1 MSFGFHAVYWREMLK
16 FFRFKSVLFSS
27 LIQPVMWLAFFGLA
41 MSKSFDELIAMLPTI
56 PGVPTVDYL
65 SYMGAGII
73 AMDVLFSSLF
83 GGTSLLF
90 DKKFSLLKETIASP
104 ISRINIVLGI
114 GLSGVTKAFIQT
126 FIIIAF
132 GKVIGMDFFK
142 GYTVQ
147 ETVISIIGIFLL
159 VGIFTL
165 GFLFLS
171 GSIAITVDEPEGM
184 QSILT
189 LLSMPL
195 FFVSNA
201 LYPVD
206 AFPRFLQVISVFN
219 PLSLLANGIRYF
231 ALGTNFSVMG
241 NHYIYT
247 SADIMLSFAGLILFS
262 LVTLAAVLWRFNKVD
277 IA

>member
-1 MSFGFHAVYWREMLK
+1 MNFEFRAIYWRDMVK
-16 FFRFKSVLFSS
+16 FFRYKSMLFSS

-41 MSKSFDELIAMLPTI
+41 MSDSFDQLTSLIP
-56 PGVPTVDYL
+56 PVEGVRNVSYL

-83 GGTSLLF
+83 GGTSLMF
-90 DKKFSLLKETIASP
+90 DKKFSLLRETLASP
-104 ISRINIVLGI
+104 VPRVHIILGV

-126 FIIIAF
+126 AMIIGF
-132 GKVIGMDFFK
+132 GKLIGMDFFT
-142 GYTVQ
+142 GYTLA
-147 ETVISIIGIFLL
+147 ETLFAMAGIFLL

-171 GSIAITVDEPEGM
+171 GSIAITIENPEGM

-201 LYPVD
+201 LY
-206 AFPRFLQVISVFN
+206 
-219 PLSLLANGIRYF
+219 LSLI
-231 ALGTNFSVMG
+231 
-241 NHYIYT
+241 HI
-247 SADIMLSFAGLILFS
+247 
-262 LVTLAAVLWRFNKVD
+262 
-277 IA
+277 

>member
-1 MSFGFHAVYWREMLK
+1 MSFAFQAIYWREMVK

-41 MSKSFDELIAMLPTI
+41 MSKSFDKLTSLLPDI
-56 PGVPTVDYL
+56 PGVPNVNYL

-104 ISRINIVLGI
+104 ISRINIVLGV
-114 GLSGVTKAFIQT
+114 GLSAMTKSFIQT
-126 FIIIAF
+126 GIIIVF
-132 GKVIGMDFFK
+132 GGVIGMEFFK
-142 GYTVQ
+142 GYTAIQTLV
-147 ETVISIIGIFLL
+147 SIVGIFFL

-171 GSIAITVDEPEGM
+171 GAIAITVEQPEGM

-195 FFVSNA
+195 FFISNA
-201 LYPVD
+201 LYPIES
-206 AFPRFLQVISVFN
+206 FPDILKFLSMLN
-219 PLSLLANGIRYF
+219 PLTLLANGIRYF

-241 NHYIYT
+241 GHYIYT
-247 SADIMLSFAGLILFS
+247 TGDIIFSFVGLILFALIMLS
-262 LVTLAAVLWRFNKVD
+262 TILWRFNKVD
-277 IA
+277 I

>member
-1 MSFGFHAVYWREMLK
+1 MSFGFHAIYWREMLK

-41 MSKSFDELIAMLPTI
+41 MSKSFDELMAMLPPI
-56 PGVPTVDYL
+56 PGVPTVNYL

-132 GKVIGMDFFK
+132 GNLIGMDFFK
-142 GYTVQ
+142 GYTLQ
-147 ETVISIIGIFLL
+147 QTIISIIGIFLL
-159 VGIFTL
+159 VLFAVGTL
-165 GFLFLS
+165 
-171 GSIAITVDEPEGM
+171 
-184 QSILT
+184 
-189 LLSMPL
+189 
-195 FFVSNA
+195 FV
-201 LYPVD
+201 
-206 AFPRFLQVISVFN
+206 
-219 PLSLLANGIRYF
+219 
-231 ALGTNFSVMG
+231 
-241 NHYIYT
+241 
-247 SADIMLSFAGLILFS
+247 
-262 LVTLAAVLWRFNKVD
+262 VLWRFNKVN

>member
-1 MSFGFHAVYWREMLK
+1 MSFAFQAIYWREMVK

-41 MSKSFDELIAMLPTI
+41 MSNSFDKLTSLLPDI
-56 PGVPTVDYL
+56 PGVPDVNYL

-104 ISRINIVLGI
+104 ISRINIVLGV
-114 GLSGVTKAFIQT
+114 GLSAITKSFIQT
-126 FIIIAF
+126 GIIIVF
-132 GKVIGMDFFK
+132 GGVIGMEFFK
-142 GYTVQ
+142 GFTTAQTLV
-147 ETVISIIGIFLL
+147 SIIGIFFL

-171 GSIAITVDEPEGM
+171 GAIAITIDQPEGM
-184 QSILT
+184 QSILS

-201 LYPVD
+201 LYPID
-206 AFPRFLQVISVFN
+206 SFPDILKFLSMFN
-219 PLSLLANGIRYF
+219 PLTLLANGIRYF
-231 ALGTNFSVMG
+231 ALGTNFAVMG
-241 NHYIYT
+241 DHYIYT
-247 SADIMLSFAGLILFS
+247 TGDIISSFVGLILFALIMLS
-262 LVTLAAVLWRFNKVD
+262 AILWRFNKVD
-277 IA
+277 I

>member
-1 MSFGFHAVYWREMLK
+1 MSFAFHAIYWREMVK

-27 LIQPVMWLAFFGLA
+27 LIQPVMWLAFFGVA
-41 MSKSFDELIAMLPTI
+41 MSESFDKITDMLPPI

-83 GGTSLLF
+83 GGTTLLF
-90 DKKFSLLKETIASP
+90 DKKFSLLKETLASP
-104 ISRINIVLGI
+104 ISRINIIVGV
-114 GLSGVTKAFIQT
+114 GLSGMTKAFIQT
-126 FIIIAF
+126 GIIIAF
-132 GKVIGMDFFK
+132 GRLIGMNFFN
-142 GYTVQ
+142 GYDPVQ
-147 ETVISIIGIFLL
+147 TLISVVGIFIL

-171 GSIAITVDEPEGM
+171 GSIAITVEQPEGM

-201 LYPVD
+201 LYPID
-206 AFPRFLQVISVFN
+206 SFPDILKFLSIFN
-219 PLSLLANGIRYF
+219 PLTLLANGIRYF

-241 NHYIYT
+241 GHYMYT
-247 SADIMLSFAGLILFS
+247 TADIVFSFGGLIIFA
-262 LVTLAAVLWRFNKVD
+262 LAMLAVVIWRFNKVD
-277 IA
+277 I

>member
-1 MSFGFHAVYWREMLK
+1 MSFPFHAVYWREMVK

-27 LIQPVMWLAFFGLA
+27 LIQPVMWLAFFGVA
-41 MSKSFDELIAMLPTI
+41 MSKSFDRITDLLPAI

-73 AMDVLFSSLF
+73 AMDVLFASLF
-83 GGTSLLF
+83 GGTTLLF
-90 DKKFSLLKETIASP
+90 DKKYSLLKETLASP
-104 ISRINIVLGI
+104 ISRINIIAGV
-114 GLSGVTKAFIQT
+114 GLSGMTKAYIQT
-126 FIIIAF
+126 GIIIVF
-132 GKVIGMDFFK
+132 GRLIGMNFFK
-142 GYTVQ
+142 GYDPIQTI
-147 ETVISIIGIFLL
+147 ISVVGIFVL

-171 GSIAITVDEPEGM
+171 GSIAITVEQPEGM

-206 AFPRFLQVISVFN
+206 SFPDTLKFLSIFN
-219 PLSLLANGIRYF
+219 PLTLLANGIRYF
-231 ALGTNFSVMG
+231 ALGDNFSVMG
-241 NHYIYT
+241 GHYMYT
-247 SADIMLSFAGLILFS
+247 TADIFMSFVGLLLFALAMLAI
-262 LVTLAAVLWRFNKVD
+262 VIWRFNKVD
-277 IA
+277 V

>member
-1 MSFGFHAVYWREMLK
+1 MNFEFRAIYWREMLK

-41 MSKSFDELIAMLPTI
+41 MSDSFDKLTSLVPNEA
-56 PGVPTVDYL
+56 GVPVVDYL

-83 GGTSLLF
+83 GGTTLMF
-90 DKKFSLLKETIASP
+90 DKKFSLLRETLASP
-104 ISRINIVLGI
+104 VPRFHIILGI

-126 FIIIAF
+126 FIIIGF
-132 GKVIGMDFFK
+132 GKLIGMDFFE
-142 GYTVQ
+142 GFTLAQ
-147 ETVISIIGIFLL
+147 TITAILGIMLL
-159 VGIFTL
+159 VAVFTL

-171 GSIAITVDEPEGM
+171 GSIAITIENPEGM

-195 FFVSNA
+195 FFISNA
-201 LYPVD
+201 LYPIES
-206 AFPRFLQVISVFN
+206 FPDILKLLSMFN
-219 PLSLLANGIRYF
+219 PLTLLADGIRYF

-241 NHYIYT
+241 NHYVYT
-247 SADIMLSFAGLILFS
+247 TADIAFSFMGLIFFALTMLS
-262 LVTLAAVLWRFNKVD
+262 AAMWRFNKVD
-277 IA
+277 I

>member
-1 MSFGFHAVYWREMLK
+1 MTFEFHAIYWRDMVK

-41 MSKSFDELIAMLPTI
+41 MSDSFDKLTSLVPNVS
-56 PGVPTVDYL
+56 GVPTVDYL

-83 GGTSLLF
+83 GGTTLMF
-90 DKKFSLLKETIASP
+90 DKKFSLLRETLASP
-104 ISRINIVLGI
+104 TPRIHIILGI
-114 GLSGVTKAFIQT
+114 GLSAVTKAFIQT
-126 FIIIAF
+126 SIIIGF
-132 GKVIGMDFFK
+132 GKLIGMDFFK
-142 GYTVQ
+142 GYTLA
-147 ETVISIIGIFLL
+147 ETFIAVAGIFLL

-171 GSIAITVDEPEGM
+171 GSLAISIENPEGM
-184 QSILT
+184 QSVLT

-201 LYPVD
+201 LYPVES
-206 AFPRFLQVISVFN
+206 FPAILKFLSEFN

-231 ALGTNFSVMG
+231 ALGTNFSAMG

-247 SADIMLSFAGLILFS
+247 TTDITISFLGLTLFAFLMLS
-262 LVTLAAVLWRFNKVD
+262 AALWRFNKVD
-277 IA
+277 V

>member
-1 MSFGFHAVYWREMLK
+1 MNFEFRAIYWRDMVK
-16 FFRFKSVLFSS
+16 FFRYKSMLFSS

-41 MSKSFDELIAMLPTI
+41 MSDSFEQLTSLIPPI
-56 PGVPTVDYL
+56 EGVPNVDYL

-83 GGTSLLF
+83 GGTSLMF
-90 DKKFSLLKETIASP
+90 DKKFSLLRETLASP
-104 ISRINIVLGI
+104 TPRFHIILGV

-126 FIIIAF
+126 AIIIGF
-132 GKVIGMDFFK
+132 GKILGMDFFM
-142 GYTVQ
+142 GYTIT
-147 ETVISIIGIFLL
+147 ETLLAIAGIFVL

-171 GSIAITVDEPEGM
+171 GSIAITLENPEGM

-201 LYPVD
+201 LYPVES
-206 AFPRFLQVISVFN
+206 FPHILKFLSMFN
-219 PLSLLANGIRYF
+219 PLTLLSDGIRYF
-231 ALGTNFSVMG
+231 ALGDNFSVMG
-241 NHYIYT
+241 NHYVFT
-247 SADIMLSFAGLILFS
+247 TMDISMSFLGLLFFALSML
-262 LVTLAAVLWRFNKVD
+262 AVSLWRFNKVD
-277 IA
+277 I

>member
-1 MSFGFHAVYWREMLK
+1 MSFAFHAVYWREMVK

-27 LIQPVMWLAFFGLA
+27 LVQPVMWLAFFGVA
-41 MSKSFDELIAMLPTI
+41 MSKSFDRITEMLPTI

-83 GGTSLLF
+83 GGTTLLF
-90 DKKFSLLKETIASP
+90 DKKFSLLKETLASP
-104 ISRINIVLGI
+104 ISRINIVIGV
-114 GLSGVTKAFIQT
+114 GLSGMTKAYIQT
-126 FIIIAF
+126 GIIIVF
-132 GKVIGMDFFK
+132 GRFIGMNFFN
-142 GYTVQ
+142 GYDPIRTV
-147 ETVISIIGIFLL
+147 VSVLGIFFL

-171 GSIAITVDEPEGM
+171 GSIAITVEQPEGM

-201 LYPVD
+201 LYPID
-206 AFPRFLQVISVFN
+206 AFPEILKILSVFN
-219 PLSLLANGIRYF
+219 PLTLLANGIRYF
-231 ALGTNFSVMG
+231 ALGTDFTVMG
-241 NHYIYT
+241 GHYMYT
-247 SADIMLSFAGLILFS
+247 TADILFS
-262 LVTLAAVLWRFNKVD
+262 FGGLLFFLLLQCYTS
-277 IA
+277 

>member
-1 MSFGFHAVYWREMLK
+1 MNFEFRAIYWRDMVK
-16 FFRFKSVLFSS
+16 FFRFKSMLLSS

-41 MSKSFDELIAMLPTI
+41 MSESFDQLTALIPPI
-56 PGVPTVDYL
+56 EGVTNVDYL

-83 GGTSLLF
+83 GGTILMF
-90 DKKFSLLKETIASP
+90 DKKFSLLRETLASP
-104 ISRINIVLGI
+104 VPRVHIILGV

-126 FIIIAF
+126 AMIIGF
-132 GKVIGMDFFK
+132 GKLIGMDFFM
-142 GYTVQ
+142 GYTFT
-147 ETVISIIGIFLL
+147 ETLMAIVGIFLL

-171 GSIAITVDEPEGM
+171 GSIAITIENPQGM

-201 LYPVD
+201 LYPID
-206 AFPRFLQVISVFN
+206 AFPSVLKFLSMFN
-219 PLSLLANGIRYF
+219 PLTLLANGIRYF
-231 ALGTNFSVMG
+231 ALGDNFSVMG

-247 SADIMLSFAGLILFS
+247 TTDIAISFLGLSIFALSMLAIS
-262 LVTLAAVLWRFNKVD
+262 LWRFNKVD
-277 IA
+277 V

>member
-1 MSFGFHAVYWREMLK
+1 MNFEFRAIYWRDMLK
-16 FFRFKSVLFSS
+16 FFRFKSMLITS

-41 MSKSFDELIAMLPTI
+41 MSESFDQLTSLVPPIE
-56 PGVPTVDYL
+56 GVQNVTYL

-83 GGTSLLF
+83 GGTSLMF
-90 DKKFSLLKETIASP
+90 DKKFSLLRETLASP
-104 ISRINIVLGI
+104 VPRAHIILGV

-126 FIIIAF
+126 AMIIGF
-132 GKVIGMDFFK
+132 GKLIGMDFFL
-142 GYTVQ
+142 GYTLT
-147 ETVISIIGIFLL
+147 ETLFAIIGIFLL
-159 VGIFTL
+159 VAVFTL

-171 GSIAITVDEPEGM
+171 GSIAITIENPEGM

-206 AFPRFLQVISVFN
+206 AFPAILRFLSMFN
-219 PLSLLANGIRYF
+219 PLTLLADGIRYF
-231 ALGTNFSVMG
+231 ALGNNFSVMG
-241 NHYIYT
+241 IHYMYT
-247 SADIMLSFAGLILFS
+247 PADIIVSFLGLLFFALAMLATS
-262 LVTLAAVLWRFNKVD
+262 LWRFNKVD
-277 IA
+277 V

>member
-1 MSFGFHAVYWREMLK
+1 MSFAFHAVYWREMVK

-27 LIQPVMWLAFFGLA
+27 LVQPVMWLAFFGVA
-41 MSKSFDELIAMLPTI
+41 MSKSFDRITEMLPTI

-83 GGTSLLF
+83 GGTTLLF
-90 DKKFSLLKETIASP
+90 DKKFSLLKETLASP
-104 ISRINIVLGI
+104 ISRINIVIGV
-114 GLSGVTKAFIQT
+114 GLSGMTKAYIQT
-126 FIIIAF
+126 GIIIVF
-132 GKVIGMDFFK
+132 GRFIGMNFFN
-142 GYTVQ
+142 GYDPIRTV
-147 ETVISIIGIFLL
+147 VSVLGIFFL

-171 GSIAITVDEPEGM
+171 GSIAITVEQPEGM

-201 LYPVD
+201 LYPID
-206 AFPRFLQVISVFN
+206 AFPEILKILSVFN
-219 PLSLLANGIRYF
+219 PLTLLANGIRYF
-231 ALGTNFSVMG
+231 ALGTDFTVMG
-241 NHYIYT
+241 GHYMYT
-247 SADIMLSFAGLILFS
+247 TADILFS
-262 LVTLAAVLWRFNKVD
+262 FGGLLFFAFAMLYIVIWRFNKVD
-277 IA
+277 I

>member
-1 MSFGFHAVYWREMLK
+1 MNFEFRAIYWREMVK

-41 MSKSFDELIAMLPTI
+41 MSDSFDKLTSLIPNVS
-56 PGVPTVDYL
+56 GVPVVDYL

-83 GGTSLLF
+83 GGTTLMF
-90 DKKFSLLKETIASP
+90 DKKFSLLRETLASP
-104 ISRINIVLGI
+104 VPRFHIILGI

-126 FIIIAF
+126 FIIIGF
-132 GKVIGMDFFK
+132 GRLIGMDFFK
-142 GYTVQ
+142 GYTLADTLVAF
-147 ETVISIIGIFLL
+147 VGIMLL
-159 VGIFTL
+159 VAIFTL

-171 GSIAITVDEPEGM
+171 GTIAITIENPEGM

-201 LYPVD
+201 LYPID
-206 AFPRFLQVISVFN
+206 SFPAILKFLSMFN
-219 PLSLLANGIRYF
+219 PLTLLADGIRYF
-231 ALGTNFSVMG
+231 ALGSNFSVMG
-241 NHYIYT
+241 NHYMYT
-247 SADIMLSFAGLILFS
+247 TADIAICFMGLIFFALS
-262 LVTLAAVLWRFNKVD
+262 MLTAAMWRFNKVD
-277 IA
+277 I